1 MALNPGSLNRLTIG
15 RQTDN
20 GLYLHDTEENEVLLP
35 NRYVPESEAEGWAI
49 GAEVDVFV
57 YLDSED
63 RLVATTDRPKIMV
76 GELAALEVVSTTPIG
91 AFMDWGLPKDL
102 LVPFK
107 NQVVPMKKGERHMV
121 ALYVD
126 NTTGRL
132 VGTTKI
138 GKYFSNE
145 ELTVAPKQKVS
156 VRLAQRR
163 DRGWRVIVDE
173 RHWAMLYD
181 NQIFQPVE
189 VGETYTGWI
198 SKIAEDGRIDV
209 ALQPSG
215 YNQVQRAAAVVLELL
230 EQNGGEL
237 PYGDKTDPEAI
248 AQGTGLSKKVFK
260 RAVGLLLGEK
270 KVETGPNATRLVHE
284 E

>member
-1 MALNPGSLNRLTIG
+1 MAIA

-20 GLYLHDTEENEVLLP
+20 GIYLEDTEGNEVLLP
-35 NRYVPESEAEGWAI
+35 NRYVPENPDEHWVI
-49 GAEVDVFV
+49 GAEVEVFI

-63 RLVATTDRPKIMV
+63 RLVATTERPVMMM

-107 NQVVPMKKGERHMV
+107 NQVVPMKRGERHMV

-145 ELTVAPKQKVS
+145 EVLLEPKQQVS

-173 RHWAMLYD
+173 RHWGMLYD
-181 NQIFQPVE
+181 NQVFQPVE
-189 VGETYTGWI
+189 VGGSYIGWV

-209 ALQPSG
+209 ALQPQG
-215 YNQVQRAAAVVLELL
+215 FNQVQRAAAVVYELL
-230 EQNGGEL
+230 EQNGGSL
-237 PYGDKTDPEAI
+237 PYGDKTDPEII
-248 AQGTGLSKKVFK
+248 ALATGLSKKVFK
-260 RAVGLLLGEK
+260 RAVGVLLGEK
-270 KVETGPNATRLVHE
+270 KVETGPDCTRIVQKS
-284 E
+284 